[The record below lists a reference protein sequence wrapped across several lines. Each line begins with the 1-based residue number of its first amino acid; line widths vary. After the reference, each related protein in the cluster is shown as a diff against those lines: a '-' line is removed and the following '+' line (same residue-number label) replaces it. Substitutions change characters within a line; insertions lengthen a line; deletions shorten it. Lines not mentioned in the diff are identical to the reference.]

1 MRLAWLLVPALV
13 ACGAPPPCPPVAS
26 PASTSADEP
35 VLDAAAV
42 RTIVERDLRD
52 SAAAWNRG
60 DLETFVS
67 SYAEDAVFVSPSGI
81 TRGRDAVLARYR
93 KKYGEAPETMGELTL
108 DVIDLRPAHDTDGR
122 VVGMAVVGHWCVRW
136 AEREPPDDVAEGHTL
151 LVYRPGSDGRWRIV
165 HDASM

>member
-1 MRLAWLLVPALV
+1 MMRLAWLLLPALV
-13 ACGAPPPCPPVAS
+13 ACGASPPCPPAS
-26 PASTSADEP
+26 VSVDAREP
-35 VLDAAAV
+35 GPDVAAV
-42 RTIVERDLRD
+42 KDIVERDLRD

-60 DLETFVS
+60 DLDTFVS

-108 DVIDLRPAHDTDGR
+108 EVIDLRPASNPDGN
-122 VVGMAVVGHWCVRW
+122 VVGMAVVGHWQVRW
-136 AEREPPDDVAEGHTL
+136 ADREPPDDVAEGHTV
-151 LVYRPGSDGRWRIV
+151 LVYRPSADGRWRIV